1 MFRFVER
8 ERAHHPVHTMCRL
21 LDVSASGYWAWQR
34 RGVSARAL
42 SDAELTERIRQAHAD
57 SRGTYGVP
65 RIHAELQAAG
75 IGCGRKRVARLMRHA
90 GLAGVR
96 RRRFVRTTRRDPDAR
111 PAPDLVE
118 RDFARDAPDQ
128 LWVADIT
135 YLPTRA
141 GFGYLAT
148 ILDAWSRRVV
158 GWAVAGHLRTPLV
171 SAALAMALA
180 GRQPRPG
187 LVHHSDHGVQYTSL
201 AFGARLVEAGIAASM
216 GSIGDAY
223 DNAMAG
229 SGPASTRPGA
239 TWPTTSQ
246 PSTTHGAAIRRS
258 ATSPRSN
265 LNGGIVSRRRVH
277 KSTVHQSGA
286 TPHSTGTAAHVA
298 CRFQVAN
305 ARPQLPVVM
314 SSSPASRAR
323 CMNHAKSD
331 NATGMAT
338 ATVITRK
345 SITWPF
351 ENWPMSP
358 GDPWPRRPR
367 RDASSHQVVGDA
379 KAIGCRTPGRMS
391 IGKIAPETR
400 YSAPAMASG

>member
-223 DNAMAG
+223 DNAMAE
-229 SGPASTRPGA
+229 SFFATLEAELIDRRQWASVDEAGRDVA
-239 TWPTTSQ
+239 DYI
-246 PSTTHGAAIRRS
+246 AAFYN
-258 ATSPRSN
+258 P
-265 LNGGIVSRRRVH
+265 RRRHSALGYLAPVEFERRYRQP
-277 KSTVHQSGA
+277 TQGA
-286 TPHSTGTAAHVA
+286 
-298 CRFQVAN
+298 
-305 ARPQLPVVM
+305 
-314 SSSPASRAR
+314 
-323 CMNHAKSD
+323 
-331 NATGMAT
+331 
-338 ATVITRK
+338 
-345 SITWPF
+345 
-351 ENWPMSP
+351 
-358 GDPWPRRPR
+358 
-367 RDASSHQVVGDA
+367 
-379 KAIGCRTPGRMS
+379 
-391 IGKIAPETR
+391 
-400 YSAPAMASG
+400 